1 MSKTT
6 GVRKYTSKDLVKYA
20 GVPLEELGNKDVFKS
35 VLNNDPP
42 EEWLE
47 VNERFGSVNG
57 SKYIPIGRVEILM
70 DMIFQS
76 WNVEVKSVFQLAQS
90 IVAIVRVNYLNPV
103 TGEWEHQDG
112 VGAEPLKTDAGHN
125 ASELQFIKSDAVKTG
140 APSAVSYAVKDA
152 VQHLGKLFGRD
163 LNRKKQSQFQSI
175 YGGKDKQTS
184 YLKADPEKASI
195 LANLYMETKDC
206 DSWVKALTK
215 AQSLT
220 DEEIN
225 QEIKR
230 LEEQN
235 D

>member
-1 MSKTT
+1 MS

-20 GVPLEELGNKDVFKS
+20 GVPLEELENKDVFKS
-35 VLNNDPP
+35 ILNNDPP

-47 VNERFGSVNG
+47 ENGRLGSIG
-57 SKYIPIGRVEILM
+57 GIKYIPIGRIEIMM

-76 WNVEVKSVFQLAQS
+76 WNVEIKSISQLAQS
-90 IVAIVRVNYLNPV
+90 IIAIVRVNYQNPV
-103 TGEWEHQDG
+103 TGKWEFQEG
-112 VGAEPLKTDAGHN
+112 VGAEPLKTDKGHN

-140 APSAVSYAVKDA
+140 APAAVSYAVKDA

-163 LNRKKQSQFQSI
+163 LNRKKKSQFASL
-175 YGGKDKQTS
+175 YGGKEKQSS
-184 YLKADPEKASI
+184 YLKADPEKVSI

-230 LEEQN
+230 LEGQN